1 MIAYIENGVVQ
12 YSALYFPE
20 DNTLYHADES
30 GAYRNSEKIT
40 VSSIDA
46 LKKGIFNVSTRTL
59 LKKFTYE
66 KIQIIIKNLGRIID
80 CCPTGNKIRMCL
92 DGQAE

>member
-1 MIAYIENGVVQ
+1 MIAYIENGIVQ

-30 GAYRNSEKIT
+30 GAYRNNEKIT
-40 VSSIDA
+40 VSSIDT

-66 KIQIIIKNLGRIID
+66 KIQTIVKNLGRVID